1 MKNQLNDKEQVEN
14 NPKFHEDYYD
24 IGRRNFIVTSAVAA
38 VGAGAARLFGP
49 FSAQA
54 AETNPTKSLG
64 QGPYPTEG
72 MAVYSATEPLKP
84 LKFERRA
91 LGPKDV
97 AIKLHYCGI
106 CHSDIHHGHEDW
118 RKEKFPLV
126 PGHELA
132 GVVAAIGSSVS
143 KFKMGDR
150 VGVGCMVNSCHH
162 CSMCDMGMEQYCE
175 NGAVFTYGSKDRDGT
190 MTQGGYSTFNVVDED
205 FVIRVPD
212 SVDLADAGPMMCAG
226 ITVYSPFRHWSIGP
240 GKKVGVVGLGGL
252 GHMAVKIATAMGAE
266 VTVITTSQNKVAD
279 ARKFG
284 AKDVIV
290 NPDSAD
296 LSKYKR
302 SLDFI
307 IDTAPYKHKLDKLF
321 TLLKQDATF
330 CMVGV
335 GKVSEPYE
343 IGPFSLLAS
352 RNSYASSQIGGI
364 RETQE
369 LVDFCALHKIRPEIS
384 KIAMTEISDAWDK
397 VVEKKARYRY
407 VIDMKA

>member
-1 MKNQLNDKEQVEN
+1 MKNEITDKKQVEN
-14 NPKFHEDYYD
+14 NSESLRID
-24 IGRRNFIVTSAVAA
+24 RRDFIVTSAMAA
-38 VGAGAARLFGP
+38 VGVGAAGLLGP

-54 AETNPTKSLG
+54 AETNSTKSLG

-118 RKEKFPLV
+118 RKETFPLV

-132 GVVAAIGSSVS
+132 GIVAAIGSSVS
-143 KFKMGDR
+143 KFKVGDH
-150 VGVGCMVNSCHH
+150 VGVGCMVNSCRH
-162 CSMCDMGMEQYCE
+162 CAMCDMGMEQYCE

-205 FVIRVPD
+205 FIIRVPD
-212 SVDLADAGPMMCAG
+212 SIDLAEAGPMMCAG
-226 ITVYSPFRHWSIGP
+226 ITVYSPLRHWSVGP
-240 GKKVGVVGLGGL
+240 GKKVGIVGLGGL
-252 GHMAVKIATAMGAE
+252 GHMGVKIATAMGAE
-266 VTVITTSQNKVAD
+266 VTVITTSQSKVAD

-284 AKDVIV
+284 AKEVIV
-290 NPDSAD
+290 NPDGVD

-307 IDTAPYKHKLDKLF
+307 LDTAPYRHKLDKLF
-321 TLLKQDATF
+321 PLLKQDATF
-330 CMVGV
+330 CMVGA

-343 IGPFSLLAS
+343 LGPFALLPF
-352 RNSYASSQIGGI
+352 RNSYAGSSIGGI

-384 KIAMTEISDAWDK
+384 IISMNEISDAWDK
-397 VVEKKARYRY
+397 VVEKKVRYRY
-407 VIDMKA
+407 VINMKA

>member
-1 MKNQLNDKEQVEN
+1 MKDLPTDTTAVEN
-14 NPKFHEDYYD
+14 LPERHEGHDS
-24 IGRRNFIVTSAVAA
+24 GRRKFIVTSTLAA
-38 VGAGAARLFGP
+38 VGTGAAALLNP
-49 FSAQA
+49 ASAPA
-54 AETNPTKSLG
+54 AETASANSVG
-64 QGPYPTEG
+64 QGPYPAEG

-84 LKFERRA
+84 FKFTRRA

-97 AIKLHYCGI
+97 AFKLHYCGV

-126 PGHELA
+126 PGHEQA
-132 GVVAAIGSSVS
+132 GVVAAVGSSVS
-143 KFKMGDR
+143 KFKVGDR

-162 CSMCDMGMEQYCE
+162 CAMCDMGMEQYCE
-175 NGAVFTYGSKDRDGT
+175 NGAVFTYGSTDRDGT

-205 FVIRVPD
+205 FIIHVPD
-212 SVDLADAGPMMCAG
+212 AVDLADAGPMMCAG

-252 GHMAVKIATAMGAE
+252 GHMAVKIATAMGAQ
-266 VTVITTSQNKVAD
+266 VTVITTSPSKVDD

-284 AKDVIV
+284 AKEVIV

-296 LSKYKR
+296 LSKHR
-302 SLDFI
+302 RTLDFI

-321 TLLKQDATF
+321 TLLKQDATY

-335 GKVSEPYE
+335 GKVSDPYE

-369 LVDFCALHKIRPEIS
+369 LVDFCALHKIRPEIT
-384 KIAMTEISDAWDK
+384 KISMNEISDAWVK
-397 VVEKKARYRY
+397 VVDKKVRYRY

>member
-1 MKNQLNDKEQVEN
+1 MKTQVSDAKQVEH
-14 NPKFHEDYYD
+14 NPESREGHD
-24 IGRRNFIVTSAVAA
+24 IGRRNFIVTSAMAA
-38 VGAGAARLFGP
+38 VGTGAAGLLNP
-49 FSAQA
+49 PSAQA
-54 AETNPTKSLG
+54 ADIRSSNSVR
-64 QGPYPTEG
+64 QGPYPTLG
-72 MAVYSATEPLKP
+72 MAVYSATEPLQP
-84 LKFERRA
+84 FKFERRA

-143 KFKMGDR
+143 KFKVGDR

-162 CSMCDMGMEQYCE
+162 CAMCDMGMEQYCE
-175 NGAVFTYGSKDRDGT
+175 NGAVFTYGSRDRDGT

-212 SVDLADAGPMMCAG
+212 VVDLAEAGPLMCAG
-226 ITVYSPFRHWSIGP
+226 ITVYSPFRRWSIGP

-252 GHMAVKIATAMGAE
+252 GHMAVKIASAMGAE
-266 VTVITTSQNKVAD
+266 VTVITTSPSKVAD

-296 LSKYKR
+296 LSKHSR

-307 IDTAPYKHKLDKLF
+307 LDTAPYRHKLDKLI
-321 TLLKQDATF
+321 TLLKQEATF
-330 CMVGV
+330 CMVGA
-335 GKVSEPYE
+335 GKIDEPHE
-343 IGPFSLLAS
+343 IGPFALLRT
-352 RNSYASSQIGGI
+352 RNSFAGSQIGGI

-369 LVDFCALHKIRPEIS
+369 LVDFCALHNIRPEIT
-384 KIAMTEISDAWDK
+384 KISMSDISDAWVN
-397 VVEKKARYRY
+397 VVDKKARYRY

>member
-1 MKNQLNDKEQVEN
+1 MKDQFTETPVAESH
-14 NPKFHEDYYD
+14 PETHEGHDS
-24 IGRRNFIVTSAVAA
+24 GRRKFIVTSTLAA
-38 VGAGAARLFGP
+38 VGSGAAALLNP
-49 FSAQA
+49 ASAPA
-54 AETNPTKSLG
+54 AETASANSVG
-64 QGPYPTEG
+64 QGPYPAEG

-84 LKFERRA
+84 FKFTRRA

-97 AIKLHYCGI
+97 AFKLHYCGV

-132 GVVAAIGSSVS
+132 GVVAAVGSSVS
-143 KFKMGDR
+143 KFKVGDR

-162 CSMCDMGMEQYCE
+162 CAMCDMGMEQYCE
-175 NGAVFTYGSKDRDGT
+175 NGAVFTYGSTDRDGT

-205 FVIRVPD
+205 FIIHVPD
-212 SVDLADAGPMMCAG
+212 AVDLADAGPMMCAG

-252 GHMAVKIATAMGAE
+252 GHMAVKIATALGAQ
-266 VTVITTSQNKVAD
+266 VTVITTSPSKVDD

-284 AKDVIV
+284 AKEVIV

-296 LSKYKR
+296 LSKHR
-302 SLDFI
+302 RTLDFI

-321 TLLKQDATF
+321 TLLKQDATY

-335 GKVSEPYE
+335 GKVSDPYE

-369 LVDFCALHKIRPEIS
+369 LVDFCALHKIRPEIT
-384 KIAMTEISDAWDK
+384 KISMNEISDAWVK
-397 VVEKKARYRY
+397 VVDKKVR
-407 VIDMKA
+407 

>member
-14 NPKFHEDYYD
+14 NPKSHEDHD
-24 IGRRNFIVTSAVAA
+24 ISRRNFIVTSAMAA
-38 VGAGAARLFGP
+38 VGASTAGLLGP

-54 AETNPTKSLG
+54 AEINSTKSLG

-84 LKFERRA
+84 FKFKRRA

-97 AIKLHYCGI
+97 AMKLHYCGI
-106 CHSDIHHGHEDW
+106 CHSDIHHGREHW
-118 RKEKFPLV
+118 KKEPFPLV

-132 GVVAAIGSSVS
+132 GVVVAVGSSVS
-143 KFKMGDR
+143 KFKVGDR
-150 VGVGCMVNSCHH
+150 VGVGCMVNSCRH
-162 CSMCDMGMEQYCE
+162 CAMCDVGMEQYCE
-175 NGAVFTYGSKDRDGT
+175 NGNVLTYGSKDRDGT

-212 SVDLADAGPMMCAG
+212 SIDLADAGPLMCAG
-226 ITVYSPFRHWSIGP
+226 ITVYSPFRRWSVGP

-252 GHMAVKIATAMGAE
+252 GHMAVKIAKAMGAE
-266 VTVITTSQNKVAD
+266 VTVITTSQSKVGD

-296 LSKYKR
+296 LSKFKR

-321 TLLKQDATF
+321 TLLKQEATF

-343 IGPFSLLAS
+343 IGPFALLAS
-352 RNSYASSQIGGI
+352 RNSYAGSQIGGI

-384 KIAMTEISDAWDK
+384 IISMNGISDAWDK